1 MDSLKSSWRQWAA
14 AALALSLLAGCATIK
29 EVAASPET
37 FAVCKA
43 ADVAT
48 TAIALSS
55 GHFVEANPLAKVL
68 LAHGYFP
75 LIAVS
80 VGMYLIIKHYNDER
94 LTMAANAVTCPI
106 AAHNLFLLVR

>member
-1 MDSLKSSWRQWAA
+1 M
-14 AALALSLLAGCATIK
+14 GCAAIQG
-29 EVAASPET
+29 VAESPET

-48 TAIALSS
+48 TAVALSS

-80 VGMYLIIKHYNDER
+80 VGMYLIIKHYNDSR